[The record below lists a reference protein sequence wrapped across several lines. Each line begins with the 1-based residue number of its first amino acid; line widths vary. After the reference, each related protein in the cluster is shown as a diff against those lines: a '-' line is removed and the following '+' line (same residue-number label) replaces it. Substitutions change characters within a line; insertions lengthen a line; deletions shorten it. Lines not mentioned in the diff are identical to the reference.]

1 MKLYKVLKTVA
12 NSIKTF
18 KNAEYVVA
26 NSLIEVATEFPEAE
40 EIHLVS
46 EDVKIINN
54 LTY

>member
-18 KNAEYVVA
+18 ENIKYVVA
-26 NSLIEVATEFPEAE
+26 NCLIEVATKFPEAE

-46 EDVKIINN
+46 EDITIIND
-54 LTY
+54 LPY